1 MLELLGQFEER
12 SQFFNLFNYITFRT
26 GGAMFTAMVIAF
38 AIGAPFI
45 AWLRRKQGKGQ
56 PIRADGPEGHLL
68 TKKGTPTMGGLIILI
83 ALGIASLLWADLEN
97 PYVWAVLLVTVGF
110 GAIGFV
116 DDFAKVTK
124 QHHGGLSARLRLFF
138 EFSFALVAVLI
149 MLVAEWINTTPD
161 QTHDVMGF
169 INALMSGDALTTVAL
184 PFVNGWGLQLLAF
197 YIVFG
202 MIVVT
207 GFGNAVN
214 LTDGLDGLAIVPVM
228 IAAGT
233 FGMIAYLVGRVDYS
247 AYLGIPHVYGVGELA
262 TVLGALLGASLGFL
276 WYNAPP
282 ARVFMGD
289 TGSLALGGLLGAV
302 AVATKHEIV
311 LGIVG
316 GLFVLETLSVMI
328 QVLVFKRT
336 GKRVFLMA
344 PIHHHFEKLG
354 WQEPTIVIR
363 FWIISTIFAMAG
375 LATLKLR

>member
-1 MLELLGQFEER
+1 MLQLLSQFTSQ
-12 SQFFNLFNYITFRT
+12 SQFFNLFTYITFRT
-26 GGAMFTAMVIAF
+26 GGAMFTAMIMAF
-38 AIGAPFI
+38 VIGAPFI
-45 AWLRRKQGKGQ
+45 AWLRTRQGKGQ
-56 PIRADGPEGHLL
+56 PIREDGPQGHLL
-68 TKKGTPTMGGLIILI
+68 TKKGTPTMGGLIILLS
-83 ALGIASLLWADLEN
+83 LGVTTLLWSDLKN
-97 PYVWAVLLVTVGF
+97 PYVWAVLLVTMCF

-124 QHHGGLSARLRLFF
+124 QHHGGLSARMRLFF
-138 EFSFALVAVLI
+138 EFVTAAVASTA
-149 MLVAEWINTTPD
+149 MLVAEWVAKTPSGA
-161 QTHDVMGF
+161 HDVPHF
-169 INALMSGDALTTVAL
+169 LNALMSGQPLTAVAL
-184 PFVNGWGLQLLAF
+184 PFVIGWGIQLFAF
-197 YIVFG
+197 YVLFMMVVIV
-202 MIVVT
+202 

-233 FGMIAYLVGRVDYS
+233 FGVICYLVGRVDYS
-247 AYLGIPHVYGVGELA
+247 TYLGIPHVAGVGELA
-262 TVLGALLGASLGFL
+262 TILGALLGASLGFL

-311 LGIVG
+311 LAIVG
-316 GLFVLETLSVMI
+316 GLFVLETLSVMV
-328 QVLVFKRT
+328 QVAVFKRT

-363 FWIISTIFAMAG
+363 FWIISVIFALAG

>member
-1 MLELLGQFEER
+1 MLELLGQYEER

-26 GGAMFTAMVIAF
+26 GGAMFTAMIIAF

-45 AWLRRKQGKGQ
+45 SWLRKKQGKGQ
-56 PIRADGPEGHLL
+56 PIREDGPQGHLL

-83 ALGIASLLWADLEN
+83 SLGVSSLLWSDWQN
-97 PYVWAVLLVTVGF
+97 PYVWAVLLVTLGF
-110 GAIGFV
+110 GTIGFI

-124 QHHGGLSARLRLFF
+124 QHHGGLSAKLRLGF
-138 EFSFALVAVLI
+138 EFTIALAAALI
-149 MLVAEWINTTPD
+149 MLVAEWIATTPG
-161 QTHDVMGF
+161 QTHDAMGF
-169 INALMSGDALTTVAL
+169 LNALMAGDPLTAVAL
-184 PFVNGWGLQLLAF
+184 PFVTDWGVQLLAF
-197 YIVFG
+197 YVLFA
-202 MIVVT
+202 MIVIV

-228 IAAGT
+228 IAAAT
-233 FGMIAYLVGRVDYS
+233 FGMICYLVGRVDYS
-247 AYLGIPHVYGVGELA
+247 SYLGIPHVDGVGELS
-262 TVLGALLGASLGFL
+262 TILGALLGASLGFL

-302 AVATKHEIV
+302 AVAAKHEIV
-311 LGIVG
+311 LAIVG
-316 GLFVLETLSVMI
+316 GLFVLETLSVML
-328 QVLVFKRT
+328 QVAVFKRT

-344 PIHHHFEKLG
+344 PVHHHFEKLG

-363 FWIISTIFAMAG
+363 FWIISTIFALAG

>member
-1 MLELLGQFEER
+1 MLELLGQFTER

-26 GGAMFTAMVIAF
+26 GGAMFTAMLIAF
-38 AIGAPFI
+38 LIGAPLI
-45 AWLRRKQGKGQ
+45 SWLRKRQGKGQ
-56 PIRADGPEGHLL
+56 PIREDGPQGHLL

-83 ALGIASLLWADLEN
+83 SLGIASLLWCDLKN

-116 DDFAKVTK
+116 DDYAKVTK
-124 QHHGGLSARLRLFF
+124 QHHGGLSARARLFF
-138 EFSFALVAVLI
+138 EFLI
-149 MLVAEWINTTPD
+149 AFMAAGAMLTAEWVAKSPGGAHD
-161 QTHDVMGF
+161 LTHF
-169 INALMSGDALTTVAL
+169 WRALMAGRQLTAVAL
-184 PFVNGWGLQLLAF
+184 PFVIGWGIQLYVAYILLQMF
-197 YIVFG
+197 VIV
-202 MIVVT
+202 

-228 IAAGT
+228 IAAAA

-247 AYLGIPHVYGVGELA
+247 NYLGIPHVPGVGEV
-262 TVLGALLGASLGFL
+262 TTILGALLGASLGFL

-289 TGSLALGGLLGAV
+289 TGSLALGGLLGSV
-302 AVATKHEIV
+302 AVATRHEIV
-311 LGIVG
+311 LAIIG
-316 GLFVLETLSVMI
+316 GLFVLETLSVMV
-328 QVLVFKRT
+328 QVAVYKRT

-363 FWIISTIFAMAG
+363 FWIISVIFALAG

>member
-1 MLELLGQFEER
+1 MIF
-12 SQFFNLFNYITFRT
+12 
-26 GGAMFTAMVIAF
+26 AF
-38 AIGAPFI
+38 AFGAPFI
-45 AWLRRKQGKGQ
+45 RWLRKKQGKGQ

-83 ALGIASLLWADLEN
+83 PLTVSSLLWADLEN
-97 PYVWAVLLVTVGF
+97 VYVWAVLLVTLGF
-110 GAIGFV
+110 GTIGYV

-124 QHHGGLSARLRLFF
+124 QHHGGLSAKLRLFF
-138 EFSFALVAVLI
+138 EFSIALMAALA
-149 MLVAEWINTTPD
+149 MLVAEWVATTPG
-161 QTHDVMGF
+161 QTHDAIAF
-169 INALMSGDALTTVAL
+169 FNALMAGEPLTAVAL
-184 PFVNGWGLQLLAF
+184 PFITGWGVQLLAF
-197 YIVFG
+197 YILFA
-202 MIVVT
+202 MIVIV

-228 IAAGT
+228 IAGGT
-233 FGMIAYLVGRVDYS
+233 FGVICYLVGRIDYS
-247 AYLGIPHVYGVGELA
+247 AYLGIPHVAGVSELA
-262 TVLGALLGASLGFL
+262 TILGALLGASLGFL

-311 LGIVG
+311 LAIVG
-316 GLFVLETLSVMI
+316 GLFVLETLSVML
-328 QVLVFKRT
+328 QVAVYKRT

-344 PIHHHFEKLG
+344 PVHHHFEKLG

-363 FWIISTIFAMAG
+363 FWIISVIFALAG

>member
-1 MLELLGQFEER
+1 MLELLGQLEER

-26 GGAMFTAMVIAF
+26 GGAMFTAMIMAF

-45 AWLRRKQGKGQ
+45 AWLRKKQGKGQ
-56 PIRADGPEGHLL
+56 PIREDGPQGHLL

-83 ALGIASLLWADLEN
+83 SLGIASLLWADLEN
-97 PYVWAVLLVTVGF
+97 PYVWAVLLVTLAF

-124 QHHGGLSARLRLFF
+124 QHHGGLSAKLRLFF
-138 EFSFALVAVLI
+138 EFSTALMAALI
-149 MLVAEWINTTPD
+149 MLIAEWVATTPG
-161 QTHDVMGF
+161 QTHDIMSFVQVM
-169 INALMSGDALTTVAL
+169 MSGQPLTAVAL
-184 PFVNGWGLQLLAF
+184 PFVTGWGIQLFAF
-197 YIVFG
+197 YIVFA
-202 MIVVT
+202 MIVIV

-233 FGMIAYLVGRVDYS
+233 FGMICYLVGRVDYS
-247 AYLGIPHVYGVGELA
+247 SYLGIPHVAGVGELA
-262 TVLGALLGASLGFL
+262 TILGALLGASLGFL

-311 LGIVG
+311 LAIVG
-316 GLFVLETLSVMI
+316 GLFVLETLSVML
-328 QVLVFKRT
+328 QVAVFKRT

-363 FWIISTIFAMAG
+363 FWIIAVIFALAG